1 VAKGDYCVV
10 KLLFLNVFEGCW
22 EEERLVR
29 IAGYVREE
37 DPDILGLAELCGW
50 KNEGR
55 ARLVHFAAHCGL
67 PHGTLCESERGFD
80 VGLLARCPFGHV
92 VTSREGI
99 ANGLL
104 QVELPLADGGEP
116 LTVTLLHLSPFGEEE
131 RCRELEAL
139 RPYVLGRTRLVLM
152 GDMNAQSPRDLS
164 SLGQG
169 ESLFPTDAIERLF
182 SFGLVDAMECA
193 KERGPAYPTFPT
205 PFPTYLGPGIPGKR
219 IDYIFVSAD
228 LAKCVSAAWIDASG
242 RTDHLSDHRPV
253 LAGLNL

>member
-1 VAKGDYCVV
+1 VV

-22 EEERLVR
+22 EEERLAR

-37 DPDILGLAELCGW
+37 YPDVLGLAELCGW

-67 PHGTLCESERGFD
+67 PHSALCESHRGFD
-80 VGLLARCPFGHV
+80 VGLLARRPFGRV
-92 VTSREGI
+92 LTSREGI

-104 QVELPLADGGEP
+104 LVELPLADGGEP
-116 LTVTLLHLSPFGEEE
+116 LVVMVLHLSPFGEEE
-131 RCRELEAL
+131 RCRELESL
-139 RPYVLGRTRLVLM
+139 RPYVLGRSRLVLM

-164 SLGQG
+164 GLGHG
-169 ESLFPTDAIERLF
+169 ESLFPTEAIERLL
-182 SFGLVDAMECA
+182 SFGLVDTLECA
-193 KERGPAYPTFPT
+193 KERGPAVPTFPT
-205 PFPTYLGPGIPGKR
+205 PFPTYLGPGIPPKR

-228 LAKCVSAAWIDASG
+228 LAEHVSSAWIDASA

-253 LAGLNL
+253 LTALDL